1 MITRQAFLGATA
13 ATVALPL
20 SARRAAAQ
28 APVIRVGDIPIDSG
42 SVVFAARDQGFFS
55 KSGVSVEIQ
64 DFSNG
69 GAIASALVGGS
80 IDVGGINILTLA
92 TAHEKGLPLKIVASG
107 STYSAKDPTT
117 AMLVPRSSTLH
128 NARELAG
135 KAVAVNVLKGIAHI
149 SAQAWIDKNGGDSKA
164 VRFVEMPFAVMPAAL
179 TANRVDA
186 AVVAE
191 PNLSQ
196 ALRED
201 ARLLGNSYDGI
212 ADLWMIDGWAASES
226 WIAANADATRRFA
239 EAMRM
244 AAIWANR
251 NQDKTAAI
259 VTAAMKLDPAVVRGM
274 RRATFLER
282 PNLATVQPVIDT
294 GARYGA
300 LASTFPAADLFAPG
314 ALK

>member
-1 MITRQAFLGATA
+1 MITRQAFLA
-13 ATVALPL
+13 ATVAAGTLPL
-20 SARRAAAQ
+20 TAGRAQAQ
-28 APVIRVGDIPIDSG
+28 APVIRVGDIPIDSA
-42 SVVFAARDQGFFS
+42 SVVFAARDQGFFA
-55 KSGVSVEIQ
+55 KAGVTVDVQE
-64 DFSNG
+64 FSNG
-69 GAIASALVGGS
+69 NTIAAALAGGS
-80 IDVGGINILTLA
+80 LDIGGINILTLA

-107 STYSAKDPTT
+107 STYTAKNPTT
-117 AMLVPRSSTLH
+117 AMLVPKSSTLR
-128 NARELAG
+128 NARDLAG

-164 VRFVEMPFAVMPAAL
+164 VRFIEMPFAVMPTAL

-196 ALRED
+196 ALREE

-212 ADLWMIDGWAASES
+212 ADRWMIDGWVASDA
-226 WIAANADATRRFA
+226 WVAANPDAARRFA
-239 EAMRM
+239 EAMRQ
-244 AAIWANR
+244 AAIWANH

-259 VTAAMKLDPAVVRGM
+259 VTAAMKLDPAVVHGM

-282 PNLATVQPVIDT
+282 PNLAAVQPVIDT

-300 LASTFPAADLFAPG
+300 LAAAFPATDLFASS